1 MGDFLALGMT
11 HYPLLAG
18 TDEHMAGLLRWT
30 LTDPDI
36 PAEEKDPAHW
46 PDRMRREWSDD
57 GGTAAATAHRAEL
70 VSNLTRVREA
80 VDEFA
85 PDVVVVWGDD
95 QIGRAHV

>member
-36 PAEEKDPAHW
+36 PVEEKDPRMSRAPW
-46 PDRMRREWSDD
+46 NFGGGPVSFRLRSPDHCAR
-57 GGTAAATAHRAEL
+57 
-70 VSNLTRVREA
+70 RVR
-80 VDEFA
+80 
-85 PDVVVVWGDD
+85 
-95 QIGRAHV
+95 QI